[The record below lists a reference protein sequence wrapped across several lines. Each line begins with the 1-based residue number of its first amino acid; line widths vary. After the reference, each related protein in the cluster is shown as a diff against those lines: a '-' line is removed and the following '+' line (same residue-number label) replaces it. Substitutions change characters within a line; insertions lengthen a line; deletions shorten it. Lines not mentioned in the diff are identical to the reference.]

1 MPVESTSIGIR
12 PVSQPQRTEGTE
24 SVKSRGQ
31 VGSATSGF
39 SPQTNVSIQNA
50 VSDMAGVLS
59 KIAGAETEAI
69 EKMPQEL
76 QQVIDNVLQQ
86 AFSMDETLSQGLG
99 SSVESQRFSLDQLS
113 TMARMLS
120 QLGHMADKGQTV
132 DISSDMQALLTN
144 LKATVTET
152 GGSTF
157 EPVLMAKAAFELLD
171 NNAPENLSPE
181 LQQLLQELQPMGQTL
196 VMQPAEKSEP
206 MAFLRQ
212 LVEYMMPRPEAAAYT
227 GEPYGGNAAQQS
239 RSWSAYQ
246 DGYGNNNLAG
256 QYSFQRPGGGMTEA
270 GQIVRRQ
277 LAQLAAQEAKLNNF
291 TSTASGQTGTT
302 EGTLSAGT
310 EAGETAA
317 RLTENATQAPA
328 ARGTNLSGTSSNIP
342 STGSSP
348 AAAGQTAE
356 QTVAGKTAGTATML
370 ADTALPEQSAA
381 AEVNT
386 AGNVGSR
393 TTLTNTA
400 GAGLPGTGGQTA
412 EAPVSTTEVQ
422 VPSDGQ
428 STGKAQTLADGRGNV
443 TAQAQ
448 ADSRNNGTAQTVR
461 SNLAG
466 QATSSPE
473 TALAGKQLSSAPSSS
488 EAASRSS
495 TQAVQTART
504 LEQTTAAPTGADVSQ
519 KQASVAGQVVSE
531 REGTVGNGTAT
542 AREQATNAEPQ
553 QPTLAELQQ
562 RMQTTDGPQRSAMR
576 QAKAQLMSQTLENT
590 PQTMHTLKDLAQ
602 LLLKNDSGRLSPQDT
617 QLLQQA
623 ASSRQPV
630 MEDGDAQALQRLIRV
645 CQQNVPASVQ
655 QAALQNNLPDLP
667 RVWAFMQLCDM
678 SAVRRMSPRQLH
690 KAGRDISAFVTSMR
704 SAMEG
709 DNAVQPGQRSLSFM
723 IPLYMGEGDTGPV
736 NYPSYIHVYNEEKQ
750 NEATGSTEKETWF
763 RVCMLTANIGAV
775 ELTCRIYDEQKV
787 DMRVFFSDPESA
799 YEFRQVS
806 DEIRQNLQDTK
817 LQLKDFKVTT
827 AG

>member
-12 PVSQPQRTEGTE
+12 PVAQPQRNEGTE

-59 KIAGAETEAI
+59 RIAGAQTEAA

-144 LKATVTET
+144 LKAAVTET

-171 NNAPENLSPE
+171 NNAPENLAPE
-181 LQQLLQELQPMGQTL
+181 LQQLLQNLQPMGQTT
-196 VMQPAEKSEP
+196 VMQSAEKSEP
-206 MAFLRQ
+206 LAFLRQ

-227 GEPYGGNAAQQS
+227 GEPYGWDAAQQS
-239 RSWSAYQ
+239 RTWSAYQ

-256 QYSFQRPGGGMTEA
+256 QYSFQRSGGGMTEA

-277 LAQLAAQEAKLNNF
+277 LAQLAAQEARLN
-291 TSTASGQTGTT
+291 TSAGQTVTTAGSLAAGAAGREAAVRLAGAAPQTTEAAETGGGLASAKTPPAGTAAASG
-302 EGTLSAGT
+302 AG
-310 EAGETAA
+310 
-317 RLTENATQAPA
+317 QA
-328 ARGTNLSGTSSNIP
+328 
-342 STGSSP
+342 
-348 AAAGQTAE
+348 AAAGQNAATRP
-356 QTVAGKTAGTATML
+356 AGL
-370 ADTALPEQSAA
+370 AAPAA
-381 AEVNT
+381 AEQPSGLMAQAAADQPGSQSMPSA
-386 AGNVGSR
+386 AGPSGGR
-393 TTLTNTA
+393 TQTNTA
-400 GAGLPGTGGQTA
+400 QPGVNG
-412 EAPVSTTEVQ
+412 
-422 VPSDGQ
+422 
-428 STGKAQTLADGRGNV
+428 QTLAESADANPM
-443 TAQAQ
+443 TAAKGGPAASAGVAGAASTAEDSQPAAKGAAVAMAESGTSAAMSGSQPASSRPQTANGAQ
-448 ADSRNNGTAQTVR
+448 
-461 SNLAG
+461 G
-466 QATSSPE
+466 QAN
-473 TALAGKQLSSAPSSS
+473 
-488 EAASRSS
+488 
-495 TQAVQTART
+495 TART
-504 LEQTTAAPTGADVSQ
+504 ANGLSSSSPGPASGDSSIPAGEQGAEAVAP
-519 KQASVAGQVVSE
+519 
-531 REGTVGNGTAT
+531 GTADGKR
-542 AREQATNAEPQ
+542 AAADKS
-553 QPTLAELQQ
+553 QPTLADLQQ

-602 LLLKNDSGRLSPQDT
+602 LLLRSDTGRLSPQDT

-630 MEDGDAQALQRLIRV
+630 MDDGAAQALQRLIRV

-655 QAALQNNLPDLP
+655 QAALQDNLPDLP

-723 IPLYMGEGDTGPV
+723 IPLYMGEGNTGPV

-750 NEATGSTEKETWF
+750 NEATGSAEKETWF

-775 ELTCRIYDEQKV
+775 ELICRIYDEQKV

-806 DEIRQNLQDTK
+806 DEIRQNLQDTT